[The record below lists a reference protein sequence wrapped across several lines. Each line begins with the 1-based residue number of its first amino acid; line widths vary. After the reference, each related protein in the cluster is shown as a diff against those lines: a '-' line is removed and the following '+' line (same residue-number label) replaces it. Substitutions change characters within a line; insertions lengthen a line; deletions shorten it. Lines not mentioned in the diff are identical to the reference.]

1 MKMKVMLVVTFI
13 IGVEISDFGPD
24 LGCSERKA
32 IIFNP

>member
-1 MKMKVMLVVTFI
+1 MKMKVMLVVTF